1 MSEENKNT
9 QQNSDQQLRKRKFEI
24 AVYDEDLQENGSIRL
39 KPIPMTEPLYI
50 EAATKA
56 EFNEIIRT
64 YKECGQQIKIIREID
79 PPPRENYVQ
88 QQPQIP
94 SHQQTQQT
102 QQESQ
107 QKRKPI
113 IFKVGDIEIKE
124 DNGTV
129 YQKQWVR
136 LTDKEAQNFRIVN
149 TDNNKLVNL
158 KGKHIEMKRWI
169 KVENSED
176 DSSIESEIQ

>member
-1 MSEENKNT
+1 MSEENNNT
-9 QQNSDQQLRKRKFEI
+9 QQNSNQPRKRKFEI
-24 AVYDEDLQENGSIRL
+24 AVYDEDLQENGTIQL

-64 YKECGQQIKIIREID
+64 YKDCGQQIKIIREID
-79 PPPRENYVQ
+79 PPPRENCI
-88 QQPQIP
+88 QQPI
-94 SHQQTQQT
+94 QQKNTQSP
-102 QQESQ
+102 QQEQQ

-113 IFKVGDIEIKE
+113 VFKVGDIEIKE

-176 DSSIESEIQ
+176 DTSIESEIQQ

>member
-1 MSEENKNT
+1 MSEENKNA
-9 QQNSDQQLRKRKFEI
+9 DQPLRKRKFEI
-24 AVYDEDLQENGSIRL
+24 AVYDEDLQEDGSIKL

-64 YKECGQQIKIIREID
+64 YKDCGQQIKIIREID
-79 PPPRENYVQ
+79 PPPREKIVQ
-88 QQPQIP
+88 QP
-94 SHQQTQQT
+94 TQQKNEQLI
-102 QQESQ
+102 QQEQQ

-113 IFKVGDIEIKE
+113 VFKVGDIEIKE

-136 LTDKEAQNFRIVN
+136 LTDKEAKNFRIVN

-158 KGKHIEMKRWI
+158 KGKHIEMKRGI

-176 DSSIESEIQ
+176 DSSIESELQ

>member
-1 MSEENKNT
+1 MSEENKNA
-9 QQNSDQQLRKRKFEI
+9 DQPLRKRKFEI
-24 AVYDEDLQENGSIRL
+24 AVYDEDLQEDGNIKL

-64 YKECGQQIKIIREID
+64 YKDCGQQIKIIREID
-79 PPPRENYVQ
+79 PPPREKNVQ
-88 QQPQIP
+88 QP
-94 SHQQTQQT
+94 TQQKNEQLT
-102 QQESQ
+102 QQEQQ

-113 IFKVGDIEIKE
+113 VFKVGDIEIKE

-136 LTDKEAQNFRIVN
+136 LTDKEAKNFRIVN

-176 DSSIESEIQ
+176 DSSIESELQ

>member
-9 QQNSDQQLRKRKFEI
+9 QQNSDQPLRKRKFEI

-88 QQPQIP
+88 QQSQVQN
-94 SHQQTQQT
+94 SQQN
-102 QQESQ
+102 QQEQ
-107 QKRKPI
+107 LQKRKPI
-113 IFKVGDIEIKE
+113 VFKVGDIEIKE

-136 LTDKEAQNFRIVN
+136 LTDKEAKNFRLVN
-149 TDNNKLVNL
+149 TDNNKLVSL

-176 DSSIESEIQ
+176 DTSIESEIQQ